1 MNYSDYNTVADSNID
16 KQKLDDLEK
25 KEHAWIKNVQS
36 RINPINNNLGI
47 TSPETMGYNQ
57 LQPLNFNSPMHIEYQ
72 QPDPAP
78 APTSARAPAPTS
90 ARAPAPTFAPA
101 VVPTLAHAPA
111 HAPSHALSLLHVPA
125 PAPALA
131 QTHVHNQL
139 DYNNHPCVECDKTKI
154 TFKCTLCDTD
164 FGRKSSLM
172 KHNKRFHQAFQ
183 QNEKGTKRKSNFDE
197 THNKRIKSTRGVKRK
212 LGIYSVPS
220 LGWIEQKHKKPRTEL
235 TVYEPYSLE

>member
-1 MNYSDYNTVADSNID
+1 MGLVPKLARTLAPAPPSSHAIAKIQPSVEFLNQIYDSDDSDVKYLNYSDYNTVANSNID

-36 RINPINNNLGI
+36 KINPINNNLGI

-101 VVPTLAHAPA
+101 VVLTLSPAPIPTLAPAPA
-111 HAPSHALSLLHVPA
+111 HAPSHALALLHVPA
-125 PAPALA
+125 PAPVL
-131 QTHVHNQL
+131 
-139 DYNNHPCVECDKTKI
+139 
-154 TFKCTLCDTD
+154 
-164 FGRKSSLM
+164 
-172 KHNKRFHQAFQ
+172 
-183 QNEKGTKRKSNFDE
+183 
-197 THNKRIKSTRGVKRK
+197 
-212 LGIYSVPS
+212 
-220 LGWIEQKHKKPRTEL
+220 
-235 TVYEPYSLE
+235 

>member
-1 MNYSDYNTVADSNID
+1 MGTFSPTLASAPTLAPTLAPALAPAPTLAPAFAPVPTLAPALAPTLAPAFAPVPTLAPTLAPAFAPVPTLARKLAPAPPSSHAIAKIQPSVEFLNQIYDIDDSDVKYLNYSDYNTVADSNID

-72 QPDPAP
+72 QPD
-78 APTSARAPAPTS
+78 
-90 ARAPAPTFAPA
+90 
-101 VVPTLAHAPA
+101 HA
-111 HAPSHALSLLHVPA
+111 PA

-139 DYNNHPCVECDKTKI
+139 DYNNQSCVECDKT
-154 TFKCTLCDTD
+154 
-164 FGRKSSLM
+164 
-172 KHNKRFHQAFQ
+172 
-183 QNEKGTKRKSNFDE
+183 
-197 THNKRIKSTRGVKRK
+197 
-212 LGIYSVPS
+212 
-220 LGWIEQKHKKPRTEL
+220 
-235 TVYEPYSLE
+235 

>member
-1 MNYSDYNTVADSNID
+1 MDYNTQEDSNID
-16 KQKLDDLEK
+16 KRNLDDLEK

-36 RINPINNNLGI
+36 KINPINNNLGF
-47 TSPETMGYNQ
+47 TSPETLEYNQ
-57 LQPLNFNSPMHIEYQ
+57 PQPLNFNSPMHIEYQ
-72 QPDPAP
+72 QHAP
-78 APTSARAPAPTS
+78 
-90 ARAPAPTFAPA
+90 
-101 VVPTLAHAPA
+101 APA
-111 HAPSHALSLLHVPA
+111 HAPAPSRALALVHVPA

-220 LGWIEQKHKKPRTEL
+220 LGQLEQKHKKPRTEL

>member
-1 MNYSDYNTVADSNID
+1 M
-16 KQKLDDLEK
+16 DDLEK

-78 APTSARAPAPTS
+78 APTSARAPAPT
-90 ARAPAPTFAPA
+90 FASA

-111 HAPSHALSLLHVPA
+111 HASSHALSLLHVPA

-131 QTHVHNQL
+131 QTHVHKQL

-172 KHNKRFHQAFQ
+172 KHNKCFHQAFQ
-183 QNEKGTKRKSNFDE
+183 QNEKGTKRKSNFVE

-220 LGWIEQKHKKPRTEL
+220 LGQLEQKHKKPRTEL